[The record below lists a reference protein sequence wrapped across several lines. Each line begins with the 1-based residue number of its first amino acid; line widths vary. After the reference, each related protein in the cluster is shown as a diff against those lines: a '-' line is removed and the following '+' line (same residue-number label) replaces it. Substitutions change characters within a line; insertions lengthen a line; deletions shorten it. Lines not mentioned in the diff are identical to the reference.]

1 MADRKV
7 RSPNKVSKRP
17 YWISRKDQIEC
28 LASAVRIDIVDHLA
42 GGGPMSIKE
51 IAREIGKKPS
61 ALYHHF
67 EMLEDVDLIFEAGS
81 RLVNRKTEKVYATPS
96 RKMRMLKALG
106 DPAHAEEMRAIVG
119 SLARRLDKEFARG
132 LDNDRRKTEGP
143 ARNLGFY
150 RFLNRPSKSTLKE
163 VNAKLD
169 EIAELL
175 WQDRDPSQ
183 PMVLLSWVMSPVD
196 SD

>member
-1 MADRKV
+1 MGEKKTK
-7 RSPNKVSKRP
+7 KVSARP
-17 YWISRKDQIEC
+17 YWITRKDQIMS
-28 LASAVRIDIVDHLA
+28 LASAVRIDILDHLA

-51 IAREIGKKPS
+51 IAAEIGMKPS
-61 ALYHHF
+61 ALYHHM
-67 EMLEDVDLIFEAGS
+67 EQLEAVDLIFEAGT
-81 RLVNRKTEKVYATPS
+81 RLVNRKSEKVYATPS
-96 RKMRMLKALG
+96 RKMRMLRALG

-119 SLARRLDKEFARG
+119 SLGRRLEKEFSNG
-132 LDNDRRKTEGP
+132 LDNERRKTEGA

-163 VNAKLD
+163 VNKKLD

-183 PMVLLSWVMSPVD
+183 PMVLLSWVMTPLD
-196 SD
+196 TD

>member
-1 MADRKV
+1 MAEKNGKT
-7 RSPNKVSKRP
+7 STKISKRP
-17 YWISRKDQIEC
+17 YWINRKDQIAC

-51 IAREIGKKPS
+51 LAREIGKKPS

-67 EMLEDVDLIFEAGS
+67 EQLEAVDLIFETGS
-81 RLVNRKTEKVYATPS
+81 RLVNRKTEKIYATPS
-96 RKMRMLKALG
+96 RKMRMLRALG
-106 DPAHAEEMRAIVG
+106 DPDHAEEMRAIVS
-119 SLARRLDKEFARG
+119 SLARRLDKEFSKG
-132 LDNDRRKTEGP
+132 LEHDQRKTEGP

-150 RFLNRPSKSTLKE
+150 RFLNRPSKATLKE

-169 EIAELL
+169 EISELL

-183 PMVLLSWVMSPVD
+183 PMVLLSWVMSPLD
-196 SD
+196 TD